1 MFGENAVLLDISQ
14 SAATDDGF
22 DGDPVTT
29 GTVVWSG
36 SAPCTLRRQEALVGA
51 PGIAQEHLGRSMSR
65 AGLATLTYIDQLI
78 VRTQTGI
85 STSVVPGGRLT
96 GYTALVE
103 DRRDP
108 GNVTQQRYT
117 VHSVQL
123 RAGATPGQ
131 SIMFTLGDGV

>member
-22 DGDPVTT
+22 DADPSTA

-36 SAPCTLRRQEALVGA
+36 SAPCTLRRQEVLAGA
-51 PGIAQEHLGRSMSR
+51 PGIAQEHLGRNMAR
-65 AGLATLTYIDQLI
+65 AGLATLTYVDQVI
-78 VRTQTGI
+78 VRTQTGVPSSI
-85 STSVVPGGRLT
+85 VPGGRLT

-108 GNVTQQRYT
+108 ANITQQRYT

-131 SIMFTLGDGV
+131 SLLLNLGDGA